1 MMCVC
6 VAREPECQPSAA
18 FEDTGMRVARPRPQ
32 TLRPTRIPPEYVS
45 PGLYKRIQF
54 VAPVDVLHPLLVVRG
69 LHEGCAS
76 EAGLLVLV
84 ALVAL
89 LVDGD
94 GGGTHEVRRAGLLP
108 CARNKDG
115 QGR

>member
-1 MMCVC
+1 MYIV
-6 VAREPECQPSAA
+6 RTSSAA
-18 FEDTGMRVARPRPQ
+18 AAAAAR
-32 TLRPTRIPPEYVS
+32 LR
-45 PGLYKRIQF
+45 LDL
-54 VAPVDVLHPLLVVRG
+54 APVDVLHPLLVVRG

-115 QGR
+115 QGP

>member
-1 MMCVC
+1 MHIV
-6 VAREPECQPSAA
+6 RTSSAA
-18 FEDTGMRVARPRPQ
+18 AAAAAR
-32 TLRPTRIPPEYVS
+32 LR
-45 PGLYKRIQF
+45 LDL
-54 VAPVDVLHPLLVVRG
+54 APVDVLHPLLVVRG

>member
-1 MMCVC
+1 MYIV
-6 VAREPECQPSAA
+6 RTSSAA
-18 FEDTGMRVARPRPQ
+18 AAAAAR
-32 TLRPTRIPPEYVS
+32 LR
-45 PGLYKRIQF
+45 LDL
-54 VAPVDVLHPLLVVRG
+54 APVDVLHPLLVVRG

-76 EAGLLVLV
+76 EAVSQAGLLVLV

>member
-1 MMCVC
+1 MYIG
-6 VAREPECQPSAA
+6 RTSSAA
-18 FEDTGMRVARPRPQ
+18 AAAAAR
-32 TLRPTRIPPEYVS
+32 LR
-45 PGLYKRIQF
+45 LDL
-54 VAPVDVLHPLLVVRG
+54 APVDVLHPLLVVRG

-94 GGGTHEVRRAGLLP
+94 GGGAHEVRRAGLLP

>member
-1 MMCVC
+1 MYIV
-6 VAREPECQPSAA
+6 RTSSAA
-18 FEDTGMRVARPRPQ
+18 AAAAAR
-32 TLRPTRIPPEYVS
+32 LR
-45 PGLYKRIQF
+45 LDL
-54 VAPVDVLHPLLVVRG
+54 APVDVLHPLLVVRG

>member
-1 MMCVC
+1 MYIE
-6 VAREPECQPSAA
+6 RTSSAA
-18 FEDTGMRVARPRPQ
+18 AAAAAR
-32 TLRPTRIPPEYVS
+32 LR
-45 PGLYKRIQF
+45 LDL
-54 VAPVDVLHPLLVVRG
+54 APVDVLHPLLVVRG